1 MIVLDALKRAHIATL
16 KSNDHNIQPSTNG
29 CVYIFSYKYI
39 ISCLSLTFGLQELMC
54 KTHYCKLAVLKVTG
68 DTAVIYALAT
78 CLFTMLFWPVFHK
91 MLS

>member
-1 MIVLDALKRAHIATL
+1 MIVIDAFLKSAYSYL

-54 KTHYCKLAVLKVTG
+54 KTHYCKWL
-68 DTAVIYALAT
+68 
-78 CLFTMLFWPVFHK
+78 C
-91 MLS
+91 